1 MSIDTNRYDRMLRT
15 YGMEAA
21 TRINMSNVYIY
32 GLHGGYAGEICKN
45 LALSGLNTIS
55 LIGNET
61 INNIDKESSVYRNSL
76 IGEKC
81 SSVLKIYINEL
92 NSLVNVN
99 CIENQELSDSS
110 DNRII
115 FLPNSVMVVINKTV
129 EDTTIINN
137 ICRKNNCKLVYLL
150 CSGLAGSLFVDCIEH
165 TVMDTTGEIYD
176 TIIIKDIV
184 MSKSCNNT
192 DNYTIHCNSHNL
204 NIGSLV
210 KFSSIEPRTS
220 FFLNKTWTVIDTNS
234 HSFKIVTD
242 MGVGSYPIDFKFV
255 NGTIEHVPTPTTFT
269 HQTLSEQKIDII
281 TSNLDSLLTGRPVL
295 KEYEYCQFV
304 FDTVTSL
311 MSGFASNEIIK
322 LITFKYTPINQWFT
336 WSDHSLFEYTSKED
350 VMMKYNELM
359 KKMKELNIL
368 MVGCGALGCEW
379 LKNLAMLGC
388 GEVGSIDIVDPDH
401 IEHSNLSR
409 QFLFRQK
416 HVKQSKCKVAKEMI
430 TQINDKMN
438 INCYEHKLSNENKE
452 LTNQVFKNKDIVINC
467 LDNVEARRYVDMMCF
482 DRTLPLF
489 ESGTMGMK
497 GNTMPIIPY
506 VTETYSNMSDPVEE
520 KQFPVCTIKHFPN
533 QIIHTIH
540 WARDNFEQ
548 YNRGPLNCNKY
559 TVDKNFLE
567 GLSLVEKNQAI
578 EDINYFLSDIPKT
591 WEDCIIKAKDNFD
604 KIFNHEIQQLLCC
617 FPKDSKVNNEI
628 FWSHGKQC
636 PKTLE
641 IDYTNNSI
649 DYLYATSKLL
659 CKIYG
664 IHDDYLY
671 DDVIN
676 MVSAK
681 PDLFVIKPFVPKENV
696 KIAKDDSELGKISE
710 DTRIDIKT
718 VTSVYLNPQEFEK
731 DDDSNYHIE
740 YITAAS
746 NCRANNYSIPIASKY
761 ETKGIAGR
769 IIPAVATTTST
780 VVGLIGME
788 LLRYVAGNQKIENYR
803 SWFMNMADNMVLY
816 SEPIAMPEI
825 IVNSKK
831 LNGWTKLKYNQ
842 DTTLREFID
851 YYENNFDIT
860 VSIILYET
868 AILYSDFG
876 EDNTKLLLSNIFK
889 NEYNIDIITD
899 IVLTLVAEDSTITLP
914 PIILELN

>member
-21 TRINMSNVYIY
+21 SRINSSNVYIY

-61 INNIDKESSVYRNSL
+61 INNIDTKSSVYRNSL
-76 IGEKC
+76 GEKC
-81 SSVLKIYINEL
+81 SSVLKKYINEL
-92 NSLVNVN
+92 NNLVNVN
-99 CIENQELSDSS
+99 IEYKEIASLENQ
-110 DNRII
+110 II
-115 FLPNSVMVVINKTV
+115 FLPNSVMVVINKTL
-129 EDTTIINN
+129 EETIIINN

-150 CSGLAGSLFVDCIEH
+150 CCGLAGSLFVDCIEH

-184 MSKSCNNT
+184 MNQGCNNT
-192 DNYTIHCNSHNL
+192 HSYTIHCNSHNL
-204 NIGSLV
+204 NIGSQV
-210 KFSSIEPRTS
+210 KFSSLES
-220 FFLNKTWTVIDTNS
+220 NASYYFLNKTWTVIDTNS
-234 HSFKIVTD
+234 HSFKIVTES
-242 MGVGSYPIDFKFV
+242 MYPSDFKFV
-255 NGTIEHVPTPTTFT
+255 NGTIEHIPKPTTFT

-281 TSNLDSLLTGRPVL
+281 TSNLESLLTNQPVL
-295 KEYEYCQFV
+295 KEYEYCQDIV
-304 FDTVTSL
+304 FEPVTSL

-336 WSDHSLFEYTSKED
+336 WSDHSLFEYTTKED
-350 VMMKYNELM
+350 VMMKYNELV
-359 KKMKELNIL
+359 KRMKELNIL

-438 INCYEHKLSNENKE
+438 IYCYEHKLSNENKE
-452 LTNQVFKNKDIVINC
+452 LTNHVFKNKDIVINC

-482 DRTLPLF
+482 DRNLPLF
-489 ESGTMGMK
+489 ESGTMGIK

-506 VTETYSNMSDPVEE
+506 VTETYSNMSDPPEE

-540 WARDNFEQ
+540 WARDNFEL

-604 KIFNHEIQQLLCC
+604 KIFNHEIKQLLCC
-617 FPKDSKVNNEI
+617 FPKDCKVNNEI

-636 PKTLE
+636 PKPLE
-641 IDYTNNSI
+641 LDSNNSI

-664 IHDDYLY
+664 IEDDYQY
-671 DDVIN
+671 EDVIN
-676 MVSAK
+676 MVSK
-681 PDLFVIKPFVPKENV
+681 PELSKVKPFVPKENV
-696 KIAKDDSELGKISE
+696 IIAKDDAELGKIE
-710 DTRIDIKT
+710 NPITKIDIKI
-718 VTSVYLNPQEFEK
+718 VPCHLNPQEFEK

-746 NCRANNYSIPIASKY
+746 NCRANNYNIPIASKY

-788 LLRYVAGNQKIENYR
+788 LLRYVVGNQKIENYR

-816 SEPIAMPEI
+816 SEPIAMPEMT
-825 IVNSKK
+825 VNSKK
-831 LNGWTKLKYNQ
+831 LNGWTKLKYIQN
-842 DTTLREFID
+842 TTLREFIN
-851 YYENNFDIT
+851 YYEKIFDIT
-860 VSIILYET
+860 ITIILHET
-868 AILYSDFG
+868 SIVYSDFT
-876 EDNTKLLLSNIFK
+876 EDNTMLQLSDIFK
-889 NEYNIDIITD
+889 DKD
-899 IVLTLVAEDSTITLP
+899 IVTLVAEDSSINLP
-914 PIILELN
+914 PIILEF